1 MRIANVAG
9 RLVIIVDGGA
19 IDVERAS
26 SGRFDAQPQAIY
38 PRWAEF
44 LGWASTLNGAEVSEF
59 DESTLQAPSP
69 APAQVFAIGL
79 NYGAHAVEAGFQVPE
94 VPITFTKF
102 PSCIT
107 GPHGELPIPGEHV
120 DWEVELVVVIGARA
134 QAVPVDDAWKYVAGL
149 TVGQDYSERR
159 VQSFGES
166 PQFSLGK
173 SFPGFGPTGPWLV
186 TVDEFDDPGDLELQC
201 LVNGELMQSGRTR
214 DMILPVA
221 GLISRLSMVCPL
233 LPGDLI
239 FTGTPDGVG
248 AARNPPR
255 FLKPGDAV
263 ESRIAGIGSISQ
275 VCVETQHVHLGA
287 R

>member
-1 MRIANVAG
+1 MRIANAAG

-26 SGRFDAQPQAIY
+26 NGRFDAQPQAIY

-149 TVGQDYSERR
+149 AVGQDYSERR
-159 VQSFGES
+159 VQSLGQS

-186 TVDEFDDPGDLELQC
+186 TVDEFDDPDDLELQC

-214 DMILPVA
+214 DMILPVT

-248 AARNPPR
+248 AARTPPR

-263 ESRIAGIGSISQ
+263 ESRIEGIGSISQ
-275 VCVETQHVHLGA
+275 VCVEAEHVHLGGT
-287 R
+287 